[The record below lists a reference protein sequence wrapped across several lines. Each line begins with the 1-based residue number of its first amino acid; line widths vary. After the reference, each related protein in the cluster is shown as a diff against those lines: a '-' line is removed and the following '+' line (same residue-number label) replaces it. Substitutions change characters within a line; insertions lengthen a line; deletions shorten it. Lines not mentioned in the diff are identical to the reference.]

1 MQTFTISLSFLVI
14 GSLLSVQLFAGQAVI
29 ENVEAECS
37 AKRIC
42 KFNVTVSH
50 ADEGWEHYANGWQIF
65 TPQGERLGVRVLAHP
80 HVNEQ
85 PFTRSIRNIKIPASV
100 DRVIFKAQDSVHG
113 ESDRKY
119 VLKLKFDK
127 S

>member
-1 MQTFTISLSFLVI
+1 MQFLTKSLVFFTT
-14 GSLLSVQLFAGQAVI
+14 GALLSTQLLAGQAII

-37 AKRIC
+37 AKRVC
-42 KFNVTVSH
+42 KFSVTVSH

-65 TPQGERLGVRVLAHP
+65 TPQGERLGVRILAHP

-85 PFTRSIRNIKIPASV
+85 PFTRSIRNIKIPPSV